1 MIPMSTFS
9 ASPFISVQSIQN
21 LREAF
26 PDAEA
31 LGAAVRGG
39 KRHGQEILARLWL
52 TEGIPFAFQDNP
64 SVYEEI
70 RGWLSHRLNVH
81 PKEIT
86 LVGSARIGYSLA
98 APPDLGKPFGKH
110 SDLDLCVVSA
120 DLFRRFVEAVE
131 QFKVDYQTGKVLPA
145 SDTERQ
151 FWNENLTFASRNI
164 PKGFFDANKVPNRQQ
179 YPLVQRTAQAMFLL
193 VKRLDVTPMAPR
205 VRKASIRIYRDWPS
219 LIDRLAFNLVWA
231 LNS

>member
-1 MIPMSTFS
+1 MSTFS
-9 ASPFISVQSIQN
+9 TSPFISIQSIQN

-39 KRHGQEILARLWL
+39 NRHGREILARLWL
-52 TEGIPFAFQDNP
+52 TEGIPFAFQGTP

-131 QFKVDYQTGKVLPA
+131 QFKVDYQTGKVLPVMSNA
-145 SDTERQ
+145 AVDPKRVFTRDRIER
-151 FWNENLTFASRNI
+151 LV
-164 PKGFFDANKVPNRQQ
+164 GRQHW
-179 YPLVQRTAQAMFLL
+179 
-193 VKRLDVTPMAPR
+193 PR
-205 VRKASIRIYRDWPS
+205 VSQTTQHI
-219 LIDRLAFNLVWA
+219 
-231 LNS
+231 